1 MNMDYRKLN
10 DADLVDFS
18 KNVKTSLTGG
28 LVVGLDAH
36 IAADLATALDP
47 VNTSYESSIEMGV
60 QRTAVKQTAIADK
73 QILRDDVLVRLA
85 KVRNYLVAAECPKTA
100 FEACGF
106 TYPKT
111 GAKVIA
117 SDPTNLTATG
127 ASNGVNQIRFSGNNR
142 PGSVVYEIWRRQ
154 GDEGGWGIIIT
165 TKRQLAKDTP
175 VTPGQYYEYKVRAV
189 AARSVSNFSNS
200 AVVYGAP

>member
-1 MNMDYRKLN
+1 M
-10 DADLVDFS
+10 
-18 KNVKTSLTGG
+18 
-28 LVVGLDAH
+28 
-36 IAADLATALDP
+36 
-47 VNTSYESSIEMGV
+47 
-60 QRTAVKQTAIADK
+60 
-73 QILRDDVLVRLA
+73 RDDLIVRLA

-100 FEACGF
+100 YKACGF
-106 TYPKT
+106 TFPKT

-117 SDPTNLTATG
+117 YDPTKLTATG

-142 PGSVVYEIWRRQ
+142 TGSVIYEIWRRQ

-165 TKRQLAKDTP
+165 TKRQIATDSP

-189 AARSVSNFSNS
+189 ASTNVSNFSNS